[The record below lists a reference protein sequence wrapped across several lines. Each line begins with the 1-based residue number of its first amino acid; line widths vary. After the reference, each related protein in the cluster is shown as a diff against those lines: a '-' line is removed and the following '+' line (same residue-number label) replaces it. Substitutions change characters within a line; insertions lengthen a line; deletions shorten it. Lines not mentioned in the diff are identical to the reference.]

1 MIKIKVIGIGGG
13 GNNAVTRMIKDEV
26 QNIDTYLINTEINI
40 LKRANEITKNVLQI
54 GKETTKGLGAGA
66 DENVGEKSAEENKK
80 EIQEILKDTDMLFL
94 TAGMGGGT
102 GTGAIPVV
110 AEIAKEMGIMTVGIV
125 TKPFTFEG
133 RKRDIRANK
142 GIEKLKQ
149 YVNALIVVSN
159 DKLLKVVSDKTSIN
173 DAFSLADDILK
184 QGIKSITDLVTTV
197 GEINVDFADVKT
209 IFNYTGKAYMGLGKA
224 EGENSIVQATY
235 KAIDNPLTETQIDGA
250 KGVIFNIMGSEEL
263 SLNEINNAIQIIS
276 ERVDSEANIIFGT
289 VIDKSLNDKVSVT
302 VIATGIEDSN
312 IINK

>member
-13 GNNAVTRMIKDEV
+13 GNNAVIRMIKDKV
-26 QNIDTYLINTEINI
+26 QNIDTYLFNTEIKI
-40 LKRANEITKNVLQI
+40 LQRANSITKNTIQI

-80 EIQEILKDTDMLFL
+80 EIQEILKDTDMLFI

-110 AEIAKEMGIMTVGIV
+110 AEIAKEMDIMTVAIV

-209 IFNYTGKAYMGLGKA
+209 IFNYVGNAYMGMGKA

-276 ERVDSEANIIFGT
+276 QRVDSEANIIFGT

-302 VIATGIEDSN
+302 VIATGIEDSK

>member
-13 GNNAVTRMIKDEV
+13 GNNAVIRMIKDKIK
-26 QNIDTYLINTEINI
+26 NIDTYLFNTEIKI
-40 LKRANEITKNVLQI
+40 LKRANSITKNTIQI

-110 AEIAKEMGIMTVGIV
+110 AEIAKEMDIMTVAIV

-133 RKRDIRANK
+133 RKRDIRADK

-209 IFNYTGKAYMGLGKA
+209 IFNYVGNAYMGMGKA

-276 ERVDSEANIIFGT
+276 QRVDSEANIIFGT
-289 VIDKSLNDKVSVT
+289 VIDKSLEDEVKVT
-302 VIATGIEDSN
+302 VIATGVDT
-312 IINK
+312 NK

>member
-13 GNNAVTRMIKDEV
+13 GNNAVIRMIKDKV
-26 QNIDTYLINTEINI
+26 QNIDTYLFNTEIKI
-40 LKRANEITKNVLQI
+40 LQRSNSITKNTIQI

-94 TAGMGGGT
+94 TSGMGGGT

-110 AEIAKEMGIMTVGIV
+110 AEIAKEMNIMTVAIV

-209 IFNYTGKAYMGLGKA
+209 IFNYVGNAYMGIGKA

-289 VIDKSLNDKVSVT
+289 VIDKSLEDEVKVT
-302 VIATGIEDSN
+302 VIATGVDT
-312 IINK
+312 NK

>member
-13 GNNAVTRMIKDEV
+13 GNNAVIRMIKDKV
-26 QNIDTYLINTEINI
+26 QNIDTYLFNTEIKI
-40 LKRANEITKNVLQI
+40 LQRANSITKNVIQI

-66 DENVGEKSAEENKK
+66 DENVGKKSAEENKK

-110 AEIAKEMGIMTVGIV
+110 AEIAKEMDIMTVAIV

-173 DAFSLADDILK
+173 DAFGLADDILQ

-209 IFNYTGKAYMGLGKA
+209 IFNYVGNAYMGVGKA
-224 EGENSIVQATY
+224 KGENSIIQATY

-276 ERVDSEANIIFGT
+276 ERVDDEANIIFGT
-289 VIDKSLNDKVSVT
+289 VIDKSLEDEVKVT
-302 VIATGIEDSN
+302 VIATGVDT
-312 IINK
+312 NK